1 MSTKESFPVLVVAI
15 MAGWLGGVLSGQT
28 LSGEM
33 VVAQEATKTNM
44 IVTAEELRIVG
55 KDGKVRTV
63 IGVQA
68 DGAASLSFFDI
79 RGNVRAEMGLNAAGV
94 SELALY
100 DQEGKQR
107 KPQGFAYMFVLPDGG
122 PRLSLIGDAANLTI
136 ASDRLA
142 GYATL
147 KIEPDDNPVLSLE
160 GEDKGAALLTMVQD
174 GSPSLTLYDP
184 EGYRRAALEIR
195 EVRALGKEPVPT
207 STLTLYDKNEKVI
220 WSAP

>member
-1 MSTKESFPVLVVAI
+1 MIRNDCIRMMCVAI
-15 MAGWLGGVLSGQT
+15 IAGWIGGMLPGTVLRSDP
-28 LSGEM
+28 
-33 VVAQEATKTNM
+33 VIAQEASAGTA
-44 IVTAEELRIVG
+44 VTAEEFRVVG
-55 KDGKVRTV
+55 KDGKVRAV
-63 IGVQA
+63 IGA
-68 DGAASLSFFDI
+68 LPDGSAGAAFYDLQGYI
-79 RGNVRAEMGLNAAGV
+79 RAEIGLNAAGV
-94 SELALY
+94 AELALY
-100 DQEGKQR
+100 DQAGKQR
-107 KPQGFAYMFVLPDGG
+107 KPQGFAYMFVLPNGG

-147 KIEPDDNPVLSLE
+147 KIEPDNNPVLSLE
-160 GEDKGAALLTMVQD
+160 GEDKGAALLTMLQD

-195 EVRALGKEPVPT
+195 EVRIPGKEPVPK

>member
-1 MSTKESFPVLVVAI
+1 MKKETLRVLLVALA
-15 MAGWLGGVLSGQT
+15 AGWIGGVLSPHPFR
-28 LSGEM
+28 SDA
-33 VVAQEATKTNM
+33 VIAQESSTQSLVL
-44 IVTAEELRIVG
+44 IAEELRIVG

-63 IGVQA
+63 IGAQA
-68 DGAASLSFFDI
+68 DGASTLSFLDTQ
-79 RGNVRAEMGLNAAGV
+79 GNVRAEMGVNAAGV

-107 KPQGFAYMFVLPDGG
+107 KPQGFAYMFVLPNGG

-136 ASDRLA
+136 ASDRRA

-147 KIEPDDNPVLSLE
+147 RIEPDDNPVLSLE
-160 GEDKGAALLTMVQD
+160 GEDKGAALLTMLQD
-174 GSPSLTLYDP
+174 GTPSLTLYDP

-195 EVRALGKEPVPT
+195 DVRSPGKETDPQ
-207 STLTLYDKNEKVI
+207 STLTLYDKDEKVI

>member
-1 MSTKESFPVLVVAI
+1 MIRNDCMPMMLVAI
-15 MAGWLGGVLSGQT
+15 IAGWIGGMLPGAMLRSDPVI
-28 LSGEM
+28 
-33 VVAQEATKTNM
+33 AQEASASTA
-44 IVTAEELRIVG
+44 VTAEEFRVVG
-55 KDGKVRTV
+55 KDGKVRAV
-63 IGVQA
+63 IGAQP
-68 DGAASLSFFDI
+68 DGSASAAFYDLH
-79 RGNVRAEMGLNAAGV
+79 GHVRAEIGLNAAGV
-94 SELALY
+94 AELALY
-100 DQEGKQR
+100 DQAGKQR
-107 KPQGFAYMFVLPDGG
+107 KPQGFAYMFVLPNGG

-147 KIEPDDNPVLSLE
+147 KIEPDNNPVLSLE
-160 GEDKGAALLTMVQD
+160 GEDKGAALLTMLQD

-195 EVRALGKEPVPT
+195 ELRAPGKEPVPK